1 MNKDSYS
8 PLIFPNLKNIFRCL
22 IKIKIKIKKLEIF
35 DEYLLNV
42 SCFFT

>member
-22 IKIKIKIKKLEIF
+22 IKIKIKKLEIF
-35 DEYLLNV
+35 DECLN
-42 SCFFT
+42 